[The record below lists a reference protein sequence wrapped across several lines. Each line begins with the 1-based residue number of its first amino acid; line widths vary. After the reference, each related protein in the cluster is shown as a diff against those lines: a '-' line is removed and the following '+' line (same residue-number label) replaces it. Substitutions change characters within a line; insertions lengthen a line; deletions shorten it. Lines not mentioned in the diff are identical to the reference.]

1 MKSQKTIRLIPKK
14 SIREKCPHVACGAS
28 KAGTFPVDGNL
39 SFEVQVTHVLIVE

>member
-1 MKSQKTIRLIPKK
+1 M
-14 SIREKCPHVACGAS
+14 REKCPHVACGAS